1 MVMHF
6 QVKWIRNGRNKIFRE
21 KNRAKMVLLMFVDI
35 KRVAERE
42 QFYFWT
48 VSKNKHGMYL
58 TFKILKISNEKGQI
72 RSES

>member
-35 KRVAERE
+35 KRVTERE

-48 VSKNKHGMYL
+48 MSRNKHGYV
-58 TFKILKISNEKGQI
+58 FNV
-72 RSES
+72 